1 MKEQTISIKVLN
13 ELLSEKTRSKY
24 RKSTQQGHQG
34 IDKDDYDGRP
44 GEYNETFQFF
54 QHPDMPQNIFL
65 RLTEH
70 TDSYGDNESIVEY
83 QFVEGKAKQITVYEP
98 IK

>member
-1 MKEQTISIKVLN
+1 MKDQTISIKVLN
-13 ELLSEKTRSKY
+13 ELLSSETRSKY

-34 IDKDDYDGRP
+34 VPRDSDGYQ
-44 GEYNETFQFF
+44 GEFNETFEFY
-54 QHPDMPQNIFL
+54 QHPDMPANIFL

-83 QFVEGKAKQITVYEP
+83 QFVEGKAKQVTIYEP

>member
-13 ELLSEKTRSKY
+13 ELLSKETRSKY

-34 IDKDDYDGRP
+34 VPQNEDGYQ
-44 GEYNETFQFF
+44 GEYNETFEFY

-83 QFVEGKAKQITVYEP
+83 QFVEGKAKQVTVYEP

>member
-1 MKEQTISIKVLN
+1 MKDQLISIRVLN
-13 ELLSEKTRSKY
+13 ELLSETTREKY
-24 RKSTQQGHQG
+24 KLNEVPGHFG
-34 IDKDDYDGRP
+34 VPEDGEGYQ
-44 GEYNETFQFF
+44 GEYNETFYFY
-54 QHPDMPQNIFL
+54 QHPDMPSNIFL

-83 QFVEGKAKQITVYEP
+83 QFVEGKAKQVTVYEP